1 MSSQNE
7 SEAGVAAPANAEKA
21 GIKKVSLTKVLPSDR
36 LALDRQIAALRA
48 FGAVFESNEGK
59 PVTNQQAGDVAK
71 MAAATIVVTNAY
83 FTDVG
88 LLTRSGDGFTV
99 APEVVAFMAA
109 EHGLSPESAP
119 EKLRPLLERNWVSQL
134 LVPRLKVNPMDVES
148 ARKVIGEACNASPVH
163 IPRLDILI
171 EFFAYVGIFKKDG
184 NQIRSSGANRVEAPV
199 PPKANDGGHHS
210 SGNGN
215 GGGSS
220 QENTEGL
227 ETYTLTLDP
236 KQNRRVIIKAPP
248 TVTEA
253 ELKRIQQWLS
263 FQLIVAGAESV

>member
-1 MSSQNE
+1 MSFQNE
-7 SEAGVAAPANAEKA
+7 SEAVVAASVTADKA
-21 GIKKVSLTKVLPSDR
+21 GIKKSSLTKVLPSDR
-36 LALDRQIAALRA
+36 LTLDRQIAALRA

-59 PVTNQQAGDVAK
+59 PVSNQQAGDVAK

-83 FTDVG
+83 FTDIG
-88 LLTRSGDGFTV
+88 LLTRSGEGFTV
-99 APEVVAFMAA
+99 APEVMTFMAA

-134 LVPRLKVNPMDVES
+134 LVPRLKVNPMDIES
-148 ARKVIGEACNASPVH
+148 ARKVIGEACNAAPVH
-163 IPRLDILI
+163 IPRLDLLI
-171 EFFAYVGIFKKDG
+171 EFFAYVGIFKKEG
-184 NQIRSSGANRVEAPV
+184 NQLKSNGASRVEAP
-199 PPKANDGGHHS
+199 PLPKGNDANHQS
-210 SGNGN
+210 SGNGA
-215 GGGSS
+215 GTG
-220 QENTEGL
+220 QDNTDGL

-263 FQLIVAGAESV
+263 FQLIVAGAETF